1 MSGTYDLRAMPA
13 PVDPDLLAR
22 FAGVQTS
29 TLGHW
34 RLWGLCDRRI
44 APIDTGV
51 AVAGTAVTLALPGP
65 DGALLHHVLG
75 LLRPGDILAIDRL
88 GDDMHASVGG
98 IVARAA
104 LARGAAAI
112 VVDGPVA
119 DLAELRGL
127 GLPIWARGTA
137 SRTTR
142 RIGLGG
148 RLNAPV
154 SIGGV
159 VVTPGDVLLCDGDG
173 VACIAPSEAGHDC
186 DRAEAHAVR
195 EAGILAA
202 LAGGAR
208 LADILPAPPLGAIG

>member
-1 MSGTYDLRAMPA
+1 MNGGYDLRPMPA
-13 PVDPDLLAR
+13 PVDADLLAR
-22 FAGVQTS
+22 LAGIHTS

-34 RLWGLCDRRI
+34 RLWGMCDRRI
-44 APIDTGV
+44 APIQDRSV
-51 AVAGTAVTLALPGP
+51 VAGTAVTIALPGP
-65 DGALLHHVLG
+65 DGALLHHALG
-75 LLRPGDILAIDRL
+75 LLRPGDVLAIDRL
-88 GDDMHASVGG
+88 GDDLHASVGG

-119 DLAELRGL
+119 DIAELREI

-148 RLNAPV
+148 RMNAPV

-173 VACIAPSEAGHDC
+173 VACIAPGEAADDL
-186 DRAEAHAVR
+186 DRAQAHAVR
-195 EAGILAA
+195 EAGILTAI
-202 LAGGAR
+202 AGGAC
-208 LADILPAPPLGAIG
+208 LADILPPPPLGAIA